1 MRWLAVIVG
10 LFAGGCLSERHDIDA
25 PTALPNFCDS
35 FFDAL
40 CGPLEAC
47 GCGVRTVAE
56 CRDEE
61 RRICGDYPVPALED
75 AVEDGRVVYDEEA
88 AAALLERLGA
98 RGCDGFV
105 TSLEWRVSDLFVLGG
120 AFRGAQ
126 PAGAPC
132 ASLGFELISECH
144 DGTCVPG
151 GDGQICRALAGEGE
165 ACGPMRQCVDFDGAL
180 MTGGT
185 IDRLTLRCE
194 PDAPGSDEGTCRA
207 WVPEGGDCSV
217 DGECWTSH
225 CVDDRCVGMAEGEP
239 CLSTRE
245 CAASL
250 YCADFR
256 CAPAGA
262 PVDAPCGD
270 DAACAS
276 RVCVG
281 GVCRPAG
288 CDTF

>member
-10 LFAGGCLSERHDIDA
+10 LLAGGCLAERHDVDEPA
-25 PTALPNFCDS
+25 ALANFCDS

-40 CGPLEAC
+40 CGPLEEC
-47 GCGVRTVAE
+47 GCGTRTAAE
-56 CRDEE
+56 CRDEQ
-61 RRICGDYPVPALED
+61 RRICGDYPLPALEA
-75 AVEDGRVVYDEEA
+75 AVEAGRVVYDEEA
-88 AAALLERLGA
+88 AASLLDRLAA

-105 TSLEWRVSDLFVLGG
+105 TSLDWRVRDLFHLGG
-120 AFRGAQ
+120 AFTGRQ
-126 PAGAPC
+126 PAGAAC
-132 ASLGFELISECH
+132 ASLGFELISECEL
-144 DGTCVPG
+144 GTCVPG
-151 GDGQICRALAGEGE
+151 GEGQICRALVGEGG
-165 ACGPMRQCVDFDGAL
+165 ACGPMRQCVDFDGRL

-194 PDAPGSDEGTCRA
+194 PDSPGSDEGTCRE
-207 WVPEGGDCSV
+207 WVAEGGDCFV

-225 CVDDRCVGMAEGEP
+225 CVEDRCVGMGEGEA

-245 CAASL
+245 CSDGL
-250 YCADFR
+250 YCADFV

-262 PVDAPCGD
+262 PDGAMCDD

-281 GVCRPAG
+281 NACRPVG